1 MKKLTLLLAFFL
13 CFALSANAQQQTEQ
27 KPARPELEKGSA
39 MPQIDLKSEVY
50 GNLTNADLKDKV
62 VLIQMFATWCG
73 PCQKELAE
81 VQGTLWP
88 KYKDNKNFKLVVIG
102 REHTDEQLAKYNEKK
117 GFKFA
122 LYPDPKRENYA
133 RFADITIP
141 RSYLYDKQGK
151 LVWSAVGY
159 TPEEFKELMEAIEK
173 AL

>member
-1 MKKLTLLLAFFL
+1 MKKITLLLAMFM
-13 CFALSANAQQQTEQ
+13 CFALTVNAQQQNEQ

-39 MPQIDLKSEVY
+39 MPQLNLKSEVY
-50 GNLTNADLKDKV
+50 GNLTNADLKGKV

-81 VQGTLWP
+81 VQNTLWP

-151 LVWSAVGY
+151 LIWSAVGY
-159 TPEEFKELMEAIEK
+159 SPEEFKELMETIEK

>member
-1 MKKLTLLLAFFL
+1 MKRFAVLAVMLTV
-13 CFALSANAQQQTEQ
+13 LSLTMYAQQNDG
-27 KPARPELEKGSA
+27 KPARPELEKGSE
-39 MPQIDLKSEVY
+39 MPQIDLNSDVY
-50 GNLTNADLKDKV
+50 GNLTNADLKGKV

-81 VQGTLWP
+81 VQNTLWP
-88 KYKDNKNFKLVVIG
+88 KYRNNKNFKLVVIG

-117 GFKFA
+117 GFTFA

-151 LVWSAVGY
+151 LIWSAVGY
-159 TPEEFKELMEAIEK
+159 SPEEFKELMDAIEK